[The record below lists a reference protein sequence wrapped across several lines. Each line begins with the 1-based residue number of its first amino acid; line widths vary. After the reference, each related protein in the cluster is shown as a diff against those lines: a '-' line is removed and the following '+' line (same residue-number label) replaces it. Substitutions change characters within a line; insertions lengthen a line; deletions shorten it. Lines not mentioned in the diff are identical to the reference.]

1 MGRPSS
7 GRKEVRHMPNNL
19 VFNDSAE
26 NLKVQSFGATSGGT
40 VTSLLVA
47 NDGALQVGGT
57 ITAAIADT
65 VTVTGAV
72 SVTANS
78 FDIRALSSV
87 TDTVSVAGSV
97 TATIANTVTVTGE
110 VSVTANSFDIR
121 ALSSATDTVSVA
133 GSVTATIANTVTV
146 TGAVSVTANSFD
158 IRALSSATD
167 TVSVAGSVTA
177 TIANTV
183 TVSVGGYGFTSSD
196 LNIALT
202 DVSLTNTAFSF
213 DTSQMKQYSFYVVN
227 TGTAAI
233 SVRLQVSPTT
243 SETYF
248 VPDNTSE
255 VALTQNQAAVLV
267 PGYFLNYTRV
277 QVLGAQT
284 ATAVAYF
291 NGQN

>member
-57 ITAAIADT
+57 ITAAIAD
-65 VTVTGAV
+65 
-72 SVTANS
+72 
-78 FDIRALSSV
+78 
-87 TDTVSVAGSV
+87 
-97 TATIANTVTVTGE
+97 
-110 VSVTANSFDIR
+110 
-121 ALSSATDTVSVA
+121 
-133 GSVTATIANTVTV
+133 TVTV